1 MRLETFHNITK
12 EQEILQQKRGH
23 YKFEPQHLTQD
34 DTGNIYW
41 NKWKDRPAL
50 QVNDFR
56 VWISNDDGVGTVL
69 VNVKDLYTQRKEL
82 DCYYQTVIKQ
92 IFR

>member
-23 YKFEPQHLTQD
+23 YKFEHQHITQD
-34 DTGNIYW
+34 DKGNIFW
-41 NKWKDRPAL
+41 NKRKDRPAL
-50 QVNDFR
+50 QVNEFR